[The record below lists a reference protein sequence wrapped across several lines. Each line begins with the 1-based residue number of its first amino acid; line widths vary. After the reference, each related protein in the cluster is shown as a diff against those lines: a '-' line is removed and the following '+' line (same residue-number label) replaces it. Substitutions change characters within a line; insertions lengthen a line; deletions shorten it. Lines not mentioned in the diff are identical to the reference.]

1 MSLDIIYPSTD
12 GFSANS
18 ETEMAKISEHEW
30 KERPKISKVAK
41 FESQCRK
48 LTKMYIRKFAHFYRC
63 LFCLCVGQVRTPQHT
78 NVCKIS

>member
-1 MSLDIIYPSTD
+1 
-12 GFSANS
+12 
-18 ETEMAKISEHEW
+18 MAKISEHQW
-30 KERPKISKVAK
+30 KERPKISKVAE

-63 LFCLCVGQVRTPQHT
+63 LFCLCLGQVRAPQHK